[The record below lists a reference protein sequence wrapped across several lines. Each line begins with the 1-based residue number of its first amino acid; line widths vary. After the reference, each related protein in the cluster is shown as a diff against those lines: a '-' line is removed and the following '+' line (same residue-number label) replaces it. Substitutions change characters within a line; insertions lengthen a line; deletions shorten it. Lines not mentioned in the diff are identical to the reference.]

1 MTSVLLHRIS
11 ELPDLVSACP
21 RLYLWRVD
29 LLGLVVMPACGTCEK
44 NESLDRAT
52 AKYSVYL
59 GHGYHEPENQTLL
72 QGKQGDG

>member
-52 AKYSVYL
+52 EDDTIFLHVLHIYIM
-59 GHGYHEPENQTLL
+59 H
-72 QGKQGDG
+72 D